1 MSVTFLLRTV
11 HTFSFDNLKETFKN
25 LLVAEDSVSCSW
37 PGLSPL
43 SAGAEDEA
51 TVKALEAVD
60 VVILQLFA
68 SNWSILPLFPACL
81 VQSPDPGGLGLTLLW
96 LNWQLAASAHQ
107 GEHPDTRTLSRL
119 LIWWVERWQYLR

>member
-68 SNWSILPLFPACL
+68 SNMSISPAFSSLPGPEPESWGPWS
-81 VQSPDPGGLGLTLLW
+81 DPSLAE
-96 LNWQLAASAHQ
+96 LAA
-107 GEHPDTRTLSRL
+107 DTQHTSGRTS
-119 LIWWVERWQYLR
+119 